1 MKINYITWFIHGFII
16 KIVQHLTR
24 LVRYKKYKL
33 NTCVESCKQGYFSI
47 TSTTECVSMNAHLSS
62 KVFSILMAMPA
73 MSCLKL
79 FASLFDH
86 DTCSA
91 MLLSSSRAK
100 TTSVSMFS

>member
-24 LVRYKKYKL
+24 LVCYKKYKL

-73 MSCLKL
+73 SGGQTIRATRAPHGGPPGGGGPPGAGKKL
-79 FASLFDH
+79 
-86 DTCSA
+86 
-91 MLLSSSRAK
+91 
-100 TTSVSMFS
+100 